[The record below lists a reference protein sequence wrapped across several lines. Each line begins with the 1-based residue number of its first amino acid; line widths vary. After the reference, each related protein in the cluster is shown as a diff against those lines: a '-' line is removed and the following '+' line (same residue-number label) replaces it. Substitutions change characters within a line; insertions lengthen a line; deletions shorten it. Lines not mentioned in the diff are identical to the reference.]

1 MKEESEELSV
11 FGSNKIAK
19 NRKNSLG
26 FRKFHSTFANQSGPF
41 KRTIKVT
48 GFFVVSD
55 VGTEMVFGVD
65 PSWVLN
71 RFRTGFR
78 IMKKGG
84 VSMR

>member
-1 MKEESEELSV
+1 MKEGRDELSV

-65 PSWVLN
+65 PS
-71 RFRTGFR
+71 
-78 IMKKGG
+78 
-84 VSMR
+84 

>member
-1 MKEESEELSV
+1 MKEGRGEPAV
-11 FGSNKIAK
+11 FGNNKIAK

-55 VGTEMVFGVD
+55 VGTELVFG
-65 PSWVLN
+65 
-71 RFRTGFR
+71 
-78 IMKKGG
+78 GG
-84 VSMR
+84 SGT

>member
-1 MKEESEELSV
+1 MKEGRDELSV
-11 FGSNKIAK
+11 FGNNKIAK

-55 VGTEMVFGVD
+55 VGTELVFGLD
-65 PSWVLN
+65 P
-71 RFRTGFR
+71 GHE
-78 IMKKGG
+78 KGRG
-84 VSMR
+84 KYALTRP